1 MNIGLLE
8 ALDQLE
14 EEKGIS
20 KEEVIPILEKALV
33 SAYRKNF
40 GNSKNVEVVIDR
52 NTGNI
57 KVYQLLEVVEE
68 VEDPATQISI
78 EEAKR
83 SIPSRKLALLL
94 RRS

>member
-40 GNSKNVEVVIDR
+40 GSSKMS
-52 NTGNI
+52 
-57 KVYQLLEVVEE
+57 KW
-68 VEDPATQISI
+68 
-78 EEAKR
+78 
-83 SIPSRKLALLL
+83 
-94 RRS
+94 